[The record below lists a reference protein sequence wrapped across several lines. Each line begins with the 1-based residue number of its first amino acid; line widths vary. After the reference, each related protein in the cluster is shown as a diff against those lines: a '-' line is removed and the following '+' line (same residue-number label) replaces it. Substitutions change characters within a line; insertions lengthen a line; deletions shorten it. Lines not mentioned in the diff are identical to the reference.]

1 MAVAGYNAARAMH
14 VPVSSSEGSVLHS
27 VVMASRG
34 LVCLVTAK
42 QGGVVAM
49 WGRVRFRSGKA
60 SQGVGMVASRW
71 VWRKHSMAD
80 YRVDA

>member
-1 MAVAGYNAARAMH
+1 M
-14 VPVSSSEGSVLHS
+14 HS
-27 VVMASRG
+27 VVMAKRG
-34 LVCLVTAK
+34 RVGLVTAK

-49 WGRVRFRSGKA
+49 WGRVRWRSGKA
-60 SQGVGMVASRW
+60 SQGDGMVASRW